1 MPLNGAPRR
10 YFYNGERVLEELSD
24 SGTMQA
30 RYTTENDSY
39 YGQWLH
45 LYRPTGSLSRFP
57 MYDNIGSTRGLLDA
71 SGTAT
76 DWYELDTFGRQVSS
90 SGTTP
95 NPYRFGAAWGYIT
108 DPSGMLQL
116 GQRFYWPEVGR
127 FIQQDPIGDGT
138 NWYAYAENNPLVWVD
153 PEGWAYAEAT
163 IGPNGQ
169 GELRLYHDNG
179 KLSGRWCAQSGLP
192 GQYDPVVPGNYR
204 LDPRSITDARRPGI
218 RFWRRWRDREGWGP
232 ARIPLEPTAETEAR
246 IRRTQRRYQ
255 GGFHT
260 GGFFLHGGTTPGSAG
275 CVQLSNRDLDQFL
288 KILRE
293 DIKSPIGVRV
303 R

>member
-76 DWYELDTFGRQVSS
+76 DWYELDTFGRQVSN

-108 DPSGMLQL
+108 DPSGFLQL

-127 FIQQDPIGDGT
+127 FVSQDAARDRLD
-138 NWYAYAENNPLVWVD
+138 WYTYARNEPPRFVD
-153 PEGWAYAEAT
+153 PK
-163 IGPNGQ
+163 
-169 GELRLYHDNG
+169 GECPPH
-179 KLSGRWCAQSGLP
+179 P
-192 GQYDPVVPGNYR
+192 
-204 LDPRSITDARRPGI
+204 DAVACMTRC
-218 RFWRRWRDREGWGP
+218 RE
-232 ARIPLEPTAETEAR
+232 RM
-246 IRRTQRRYQ
+246 
-255 GGFHT
+255 
-260 GGFFLHGGTTPGSAG
+260 
-275 CVQLSNRDLDQFL
+275 NRDLALCSIGAAIGEALCTAAFL
-288 KILRE
+288 DCIA
-293 DIKSPIGVRV
+293 DTGGVGSIGCYRAWKNCTAAVSAAYGFCLV
-303 R
+303 AVYNAYSDCLDDCLAKYKAK

>member
-1 MPLNGAPRR
+1 
-10 YFYNGERVLEELSD
+10 
-24 SGTMQA
+24 
-30 RYTTENDSY
+30 
-39 YGQWLH
+39 
-45 LYRPTGSLSRFP
+45 
-57 MYDNIGSTRGLLDA
+57 
-71 SGTAT
+71 
-76 DWYELDTFGRQVSS
+76 
-90 SGTTP
+90 
-95 NPYRFGAAWGYIT
+95 
-108 DPSGMLQL
+108 
-116 GQRFYWPEVGR
+116 VGR